1 MKVNV
6 YGKEGCALCDAAKKK
21 LQMME
26 IFFGVFDIAKT
37 VQYHEGWREDESV
50 EVTACYNDID
60 TLPVITV
67 DGKAMSYPAAM
78 KLLKSAQKPVAEPV
92 VVNFERVLAQ
102 PAAAEQLVAVG

>member
-6 YGKEGCALCDAAKKK
+6 YGKKDCGLCEAAKSK
-21 LQMME
+21 LRMME
-26 IFFGVFDIAKT
+26 IRFGVFDIAET

-60 TLPVITV
+60 TLPVVTV

-78 KLLKSAQKPVAEPV
+78 KLLKSVKPVAAPV
-92 VVNFERVLAQ
+92 VLPFEQVLGQTAM
-102 PAAAEQLVAVG
+102 ADQLVAVG

>member
-6 YGKEGCALCDAAKKK
+6 YGKKDCGLCEAAKSK
-21 LQMME
+21 LRMME
-26 IFFGVFDIAKT
+26 IRFGVFEIAET

-60 TLPVITV
+60 TLPVVTV

-78 KLLKSAQKPVAEPV
+78 KLLKSRPVAEPV
-92 VVNFERVLAQ
+92 ALPFEQMLEQ
-102 PAAAEQLVAVG
+102 PEMAEQLVAVG